1 MADAE
6 ELSPA
11 DVARLCSTMRDW
23 LLAGRSNVYKL
34 DELMEAL
41 RAAGLQFPR
50 HAVIKV
56 CVQPDAFLHIRLP
69 SRHQVDA
76 SNERPN
82 GCGCLLERDGRLL
95 N

>member
-1 MADAE
+1 MPHSSPPRSPVINYCTILLVLQPNTSRFCIADVEMADAE

-11 DVARLCSTMRDW
+11 DIARLCSTMRDW

-41 RAAGLQFPR
+41 RAAGLQFSR

-56 CVQPDAFLHIRLP
+56 CV
-69 SRHQVDA
+69 
-76 SNERPN
+76 
-82 GCGCLLERDGRLL
+82 
-95 N
+95 